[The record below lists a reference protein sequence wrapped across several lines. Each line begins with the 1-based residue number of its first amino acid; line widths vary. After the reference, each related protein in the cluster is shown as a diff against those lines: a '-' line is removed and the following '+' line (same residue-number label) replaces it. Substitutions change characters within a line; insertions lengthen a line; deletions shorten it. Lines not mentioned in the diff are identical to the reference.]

1 MLFLVYEKA
10 KTITGIEIKII
21 CYTSKGPYR
30 SLVSCPAPKGGEIV
44 VCGEEGKRLLVTKC
58 CSGKRK
64 RRNLEMK
71 ERKIHQVYNICFV
84 GLQFYSF

>member
-30 SLVSCPAPKGGEIV
+30 SLVPALRQKV
-44 VCGEEGKRLLVTKC
+44 GKLWCV
-58 CSGKRK
+58 K
-64 RRNLEMK
+64 RREK
-71 ERKIHQVYNICFV
+71 GF
-84 GLQFYSF
+84 